1 MRSVGGDPH
10 EMKRMSNTTLKK
22 ALLAALVASAIV
34 MPAALGGPEAFAQTR
49 APQTAPAKKLPAKG
63 VTQSNR
69 ADAGADAATTTGSAP
84 TSAGAGASDAGP
96 LVTDGGVTSTETAA
110 TAAAPTA
117 RKMNPPPPP
126 PSPAQVAALG
136 ALKDEVDAY
145 EKGAK
150 DYRDT
155 VTTII
160 RLHYESKKKEVL
172 SGLDREISIEKA
184 ELKKARDIAIARLEN
199 FIAVYSG
206 PRAQP
211 EATPDAMYRLAA
223 LYEERARSEEATAP
237 VELGLKDA
245 IALYK
250 RIIREYPKY
259 REIAGVYYFLGHA
272 LNDSGRIP
280 EAMQVWRSLVCANHY
295 EYPVPADPKD
305 PEKDIVKPMPQDH
318 DEAFWTGWRA
328 KYRDPKSVSHKNADT
343 TYVDPFFFDSR
354 TAACQYLAQPA
365 VRQGEDPK
373 YVAEIWW
380 QIGNWEFDQ
389 LDFGSGVTKEDP
401 GSVWGYNRA
410 ASAYSQAMK
419 WRKPPLYGVALY
431 KYSWTL
437 FKQQRYEA
445 ATKEFVVL
453 LNYTDEQQKITGDT
467 GADFRNEAYTYIAG
481 SLTNVDFKGPE
492 EWEPFI
498 GRPDILDTEPRP
510 EVAEKKLHVAID
522 RVRDPN
528 LIPQDKPWTIEIY
541 RALALEYRSLN
552 QFANAVEV
560 YEMMLQKWPMD
571 PTAPDVQNAIAE
583 TYDQL
588 NLTKRP
594 GTPEH
599 DATAQKA
606 LEARTKLANYI
617 GNTPWVDANKDN
629 PAAIQN
635 AERLVRGGLRQAAAQ
650 HTNNGKAGL
659 VAAGETT
666 DPGRQLELL
675 SRAATEYK
683 LAGIGWFGYLKQDEN
698 APDAYE
704 SRYWLADARRQYVR
718 IQVVLHKAAP
728 KAYPE
733 PSKKDIDE
741 ALAAAMDVRDSNEDD
756 KYLDNAAF
764 FVVDVSDVDRDLAY
778 QRAEQGSA
786 GVEKR
791 DEVKFDSP
799 DEATRKPLRDAI
811 PAVVTQSMTSRDEY
825 VRIVPA
831 TLDVQKR
838 GNDYSYYVAEQYF
851 LYGQFD
857 QARARFEPM
866 WKDHCGKDELGYKAW
881 EKLITMSNLERDAQR
896 SIQLA
901 EAEKGHSCAFNP
913 EQAGKAG
920 SIINP
925 TIQEAGFLRA
935 REQFE
940 KACEAKIGQK
950 CKNPD
955 APEKRDTWRKAGE
968 LYEAALAAAPGRDEA
983 PEAAMNAAYAYK
995 QIGEYNK
1002 AIALYNLFISDYGS
1016 DARLTAL
1023 QKGDAK
1029 TKAAADPKKY
1039 AERINYLGEAYSA
1052 LGETYYSFFNYQRAA
1067 ETYDKVA
1074 QNERFPEQRRRDNAK
1089 NAMILYSNLGQ
1100 REKMTAAY
1108 RILLKTNPSA
1118 DDKAVADYTV
1128 ASYDFK
1134 QWSPTAGD
1142 TGANR
1147 QQRFAAEAALT
1158 AYHQQQR
1165 ASAGAAKYLVE
1176 AAYNVGRMKRSAGD
1190 TAYRQWLKNTVAA
1203 WDNYRAKAPLK
1214 DNKSEAQQQP
1224 YVDYA
1229 AEAEF
1234 VLLDEQITASFD
1246 TPEKHK
1252 YPATVPDI
1260 FGEVQIDAKTN
1271 KPVMG
1276 ADGRAVMKKKGKY
1289 QANAAEAEK
1298 WDLELDKMIKKYE
1311 SLEWVPTAIAR
1322 QGAIYDTLRTGLYN
1336 MVLKNDELFTAKEK
1350 AFIKTLRAAGRP
1362 ELDDTADKIEDAKS
1376 DFWRQKKQ
1384 IELDGADQVMIKR
1397 YASAVAYARKYNIR
1411 NAQLSRAVSRLAY
1424 FTDII
1429 SGGDAKMAE
1438 YVTSTP
1444 DPTNKGATKLTY
1456 TSRQYVQTR
1465 PGLSALPP
1473 PQGNASA
1480 LPAAP

>member
-1 MRSVGGDPH
+1 MR
-10 EMKRMSNTTLKK
+10 R
-22 ALLAALVASAIV
+22 AFFAALVASAIALPGATSIAIAQ
-34 MPAALGGPEAFAQTR
+34 PAQPASGKP
-49 APQTAPAKKLPAKG
+49 APAGAAAD
-63 VTQSNR
+63 
-69 ADAGADAATTTGSAP
+69 ADAGA
-84 TSAGAGASDAGP
+84 AS
-96 LVTDGGVTSTETAA
+96 SAA
-110 TAAAPTA
+110 TADGGATGSPTSSTGDAGALAPPTHPTS
-117 RKMNPPPPP
+117 RKMKPPPPP
-126 PSPAQVAALG
+126 PTPAQISALG
-136 ALKDEVDAY
+136 ALKEEVDAY

-172 SGLDREISIEKA
+172 SGLDREIAIEKA
-184 ELKKARDIAIARLEN
+184 ELKKARLIAIQRLEE

-206 PRAQP
+206 PRSQP

-223 LYEERARSEEATAP
+223 LYEERARSEEATDP
-237 VELGLKDA
+237 IEVGILPA

-250 RIIREYPKY
+250 RVIKEYPKY
-259 REIAGVYYFLGHA
+259 RELAGIYYFLGHA
-272 LNDSGRIP
+272 LNDSGRVP
-280 EAMQVWRSLVCANHY
+280 ESMQVWRSLVCHNHY
-295 EYPVPADPKD
+295 EYPTPPDPKD
-305 PEKDIVKPMPQDH
+305 PDKDTITPMPQDN
-318 DEAFWTGWRA
+318 DEAHWTAWRN
-328 KYRDPKSVSHKNADT
+328 KYRDAKSVKRSNPET
-343 TYVDPFFFDSR
+343 VYVDPFYGDD
-354 TAACQYLAQPA
+354 CKHIPQPA
-365 VRQGEDPK
+365 LRAGEDPK
-373 YVAEIWW
+373 YVPEIWW
-380 QIGNWEFDQ
+380 QLGNWEFDQ
-389 LDFGSGVTKEDP
+389 LDAASGVTKEDP

-410 ASAYSQAMK
+410 ASAYSLSMK
-419 WRKPPLYGVALY
+419 YKKPPLFGVALY
-431 KYSWTL
+431 KYAWAL

-445 ATKEFVVL
+445 ATQSFIQL
-453 LNYTDEQQKITGDT
+453 LNYTDEQQKITGDS

-492 EWEPFI
+492 EWEPYI
-498 GRPDILDTEPRP
+498 MRPDILDTEPRP
-510 EVAEKKLHVAID
+510 EVAEKKLRVGID
-522 RVRDPN
+522 RVKDPKI
-528 LIPQDKPWTIEIY
+528 IPQDKPWTIEIY
-541 RALALEYRSLN
+541 KALALEYRSLN
-552 QFANAVEV
+552 QFTNAVEV
-560 YEMMLQKWPMD
+560 YETMISKWPMD
-571 PTAPDVQNAIAE
+571 PTAPETQNSIAE

-588 NLTKRP
+588 NITKRP

-659 VAAGETT
+659 IAASETN

-704 SRYWLADARRQYVR
+704 SRYWLADAKRQYVR
-718 IQVVLHKAAP
+718 ITVVLHKVAG
-728 KAYPE
+728 KTYPE
-733 PSKKDIDE
+733 PSRKDIDE
-741 ALAAAMDVRDSNEDD
+741 ALAAAIDVRDSNEDD
-756 KYLDNAAF
+756 RYLENAGF

-778 QRAEQGSA
+778 QRAEQGVPG

-791 DEVKFDSP
+791 EEVKFDGT
-799 DEATRKPLRDAI
+799 DEATRKPLREEI
-811 PAVVTQSMTSRDEY
+811 PAVVMGSMSARDEY
-825 VRIVPA
+825 VKIVPA
-831 TLDVQKR
+831 SLDIQKR
-838 GNDYSYYVAEQYF
+838 GNDYQYYVAEQYF

-866 WKDHCGKDELGYKAW
+866 WKEHCGKDELGYKAW
-881 EKLITMSNLERDAQR
+881 EKLITMSNLERDAQA
-896 SIQLA
+896 SIKLA
-901 EAEKGHSCAFNP
+901 EAEKAHSCAVTA
-913 EQAGKAG
+913 EQTGKAG

-955 APEKRDTWRKAGE
+955 APAKRETWRKAGE
-968 LYEAALAAAPGRDEA
+968 LYESALAAAPGRDEA

-1016 DARLTAL
+1016 DARLNAL
-1023 QKGDAK
+1023 QKGDPK
-1029 TKAAADPKKY
+1029 TKSAPDPKKY
-1039 AERINYLGEAYSA
+1039 NERIGFLGEAYAA

-1067 ETYDKVA
+1067 ETYDKIA
-1074 QNERFPEQRRRDNAK
+1074 SSERFPEPRRRDNAK
-1089 NAMILYSNLGQ
+1089 NAMILYANLGQ
-1100 REKMTAAY
+1100 RDKMMAAY
-1108 RILLKTNPSA
+1108 RILLKTGPTT
-1118 DDKAVADYTV
+1118 DDKANADYTV
-1128 ASYDFK
+1128 ASYDYK

-1142 TGANR
+1142 TGQNR
-1147 QQRFAAEAALT
+1147 QTRFGAIQSLT
-1158 AYHQQQR
+1158 TYVQGKRNAP
-1165 ASAGAAKYLVE
+1165 GAAKYVVE
-1176 AAYNVGRMKRSAGD
+1176 AAYLVAKMKRAGGD
-1190 TAYRQWLKNTVAA
+1190 TGYKTWLKTTVSA
-1203 WDNYRAKAPLK
+1203 WDNFRAKAPVK
-1214 DNKSEAQQQP
+1214 DGKSEAQSSP

-1234 VLLDEQITASFD
+1234 TLLDEQITASFD
-1246 TPEKHK
+1246 APAKHK
-1252 YPATVPDI
+1252 YAPNVDDI
-1260 FGEVQIDAKTN
+1260 FGEVQVDPKTK
-1271 KPVMG
+1271 KPVLG
-1276 ADGRAVMKKKGKY
+1276 PDGKAKLKKKGKY

-1298 WDLELDKMIKKYE
+1298 WDLALDAMIKKYE

-1336 MVLKNDELFTAKEK
+1336 MVKVELFTAKEK
-1350 AFIKTLRAAGRP
+1350 AFLKSLRNSGR
-1362 ELDDTADKIEDAKS
+1362 DDLEETADKIEDGKT

-1384 IELDGADQVMIKR
+1384 QELDGADQVMVKR

-1411 NAQLSRAVSRLAY
+1411 NPELTRAVSRLAY

-1456 TSRQYVQTR
+1456 SPRLYVRSR

-1473 PQGNASA
+1473 PAGNASP